1 MLTHTPGGPSNIQ
14 PGIFFFSTLAGT
26 STFIAQKFQNKEPKE
41 KTSWMASKW
50 SPMKQLTDQEYENIL
65 EERLLRLNAEIAVI
79 DENIASLKGTT
90 TKVTTAPPATA
101 PSSRAASRRACS
113 TTSGSTAATTR
124 AWRRRSAR
132 GAPTQGC
139 RPSRR

>member
-1 MLTHTPGGPSNIQ
+1 MLTHSPGGPSNIL

-26 STFIAQKFQNKEPKE
+26 STFLAQKFQNKEPKE

-101 PSSRAASRRACS
+101 PAAKTPEAVVPEPDDKPKAKARSLKWWSS
-113 TTSGSTAATTR
+113 
-124 AWRRRSAR
+124 
-132 GAPTQGC
+132 
-139 RPSRR
+139 